1 MTLQATGAVSFSQ
14 LNTELLKSPTAQLA
28 LNDSLV
34 RGLFGVTSGAI
45 GINNGY
51 GKQYRI
57 WANITISANTANY
70 SLTSAVVNTFLG
82 SGYVAGITD
91 TVITINSG
99 VYVYSPSTATPAFSI
114 SSFTSGDTVKIINN
128 GAIIGT
134 GGAGGTGANYGG
146 SASAGNDGGTALYS
160 RFATSVQNNGGIAGG
175 GGGGGGGGYQSRTV
189 SSGKS
194 SSTLGY
200 GGGGGGGGSGYG
212 LGLGG
217 SGGTGGNQGTGGS
230 GSNGTQATGG
240 LTGVTYSISGT
251 AAENGTVTLTAP
263 AGSTFTSV
271 DFASY
276 GTPTGTAPNFAIG
289 GCHATNS
296 VSVVQG
302 YLIGQSGTINIPA
315 TNAVFGDPCNG
326 TAKSLYIT
334 ATATAAGIVGTGG
347 AAGSTGGY
355 GVGGAGGAP
364 GTDGVAGQNTNPG
377 AAGLAGY
384 YIDGSSYVTW
394 LTLGTVVG
402 RTV

>member
-14 LNTELLKSPTAQLA
+14 LNTELLKSPTAQIA

-91 TVITINSG
+91 TIITINNG
-99 VYVYSPSTATPAFSI
+99 VYVYSPSTATPSFSI

-128 GAIIGT
+128 GTIIGA

-146 SASAGNDGGTALYS
+146 TGGDGGIGGTALYS

-175 GGGGGGGGYQSRTV
+175 GGGGGGGGYTSQTFN
-189 SSGKS
+189 SGKS
-194 SSTLGY
+194 SSTNTY
-200 GGGGGGGGSGYG
+200 AGGGGGGGGGYDAG
-212 LGLGG
+212 TGG
-217 SGGTGGNQGTGGS
+217 IGGTGGNQGSGDI
-230 GSNGTQATGG
+230 GSNGTLSA
-240 LTGVTYSISGT
+240 
-251 AAENGTVTLTAP
+251 
-263 AGSTFTSV
+263 
-271 DFASY
+271 
-276 GTPTGTAPNFAIG
+276 
-289 GCHATNS
+289 
-296 VSVVQG
+296 
-302 YLIGQSGTINIPA
+302 
-315 TNAVFGDPCNG
+315 
-326 TAKSLYIT
+326 
-334 ATATAAGIVGTGG
+334 GG
-347 AAGSTGGY
+347 AAGSNGGLA
-355 GVGGAGGAP
+355 VGGDGGAP
-364 GTDGVAGQNTNPG
+364 GTDGVVGQYTNPG

-394 LTLGTVVG
+394 LTLGTIAG